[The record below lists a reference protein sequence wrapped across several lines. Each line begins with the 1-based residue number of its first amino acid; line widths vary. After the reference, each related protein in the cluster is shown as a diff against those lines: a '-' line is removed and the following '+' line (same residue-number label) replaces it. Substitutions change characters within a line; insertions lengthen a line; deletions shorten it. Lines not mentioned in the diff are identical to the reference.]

1 MFSTARLREEQG
13 IARLA
18 GVGFATLV
26 AFAMVLF
33 AAPAA
38 SANPI
43 ASGSTA
49 LTVDKKPA
57 KKLKKN
63 NIKVKRVKPAK
74 VQKGSFVFPVTGGKL
89 KPTDPSTGVIKHS
102 GGLKFKKG
110 KRKLVAKKFVIK
122 VANGVVV
129 AKVGGNNVRL
139 LSVDLSKA
147 KISRN
152 GFGITVKRVGLSLTG
167 AAAKALNKTLK
178 TKAFKKGLRLGHAV
192 VKTQPSTVGLAADGS
207 TDVTA
212 DGDTVALLVGAGITP
227 AVIPPATVTP
237 GGDFSFPI
245 TGGRTDVKTF
255 AGEIRHSGGISLT
268 QETHG
273 SGDMNVLN
281 LTDFTINID
290 GEPDLTAIVNGG
302 PRVSILDLDLA
313 GLTVDVDPLDIT
325 LGNVAANF
333 SADAATALTDTFGV
347 PNVTGAPLGIATVN
361 AVAN

>member
-1 MFSTARLREEQG
+1 MFSTAVTREGRG

-18 GVGFATLV
+18 GAGFASLV
-26 AFAMVLF
+26 ALAMVLF
-33 AAPAA
+33 LAPGA

-63 NIKVKRVKPAK
+63 KIKVQRVKPAK

-89 KPTDPSTGVIKHS
+89 KPADPSTGVIRHS
-102 GGLKFKKG
+102 GGLRFKSG

-139 LSVDLSKA
+139 LSVDLGKA
-147 KISRN
+147 EISRDA
-152 GFGITVKRVGLSLTG
+152 FGIDVRRVGLSLTG

-178 TKAFKKGLRLGHAV
+178 TKVFKKGLRLGHAV
-192 VKTQPSTVGLAADGS
+192 VKTQPSSVGLAAEGS
-207 TDVTA
+207 TDLTPDAGTIGVI
-212 DGDTVALLVGAGITP
+212 VGAGITP
-227 AVIPPATVTP
+227 APISPATVTP
-237 GGDFSFPI
+237 AGDFSFPI
-245 TGGRTDVKTF
+245 TGGRADVNTF

-268 QETHG
+268 RG
-273 SGDMNVLN
+273 MDVLE
-281 LTDFTINID
+281 LTDFTINVD
-290 GEPDLTAIVNGG
+290 GDPDLTAIVNGG
-302 PRVSILDLDLA
+302 PRVSILDLDLS

-325 LGNVAANF
+325 LGNATANISAA
-333 SADAATALTDTFGV
+333 AAGALTDTFGL
-347 PNVTGAPLGIATVN
+347 PDTTGAPLGIATIN
-361 AVAN
+361 AIAN

>member
-1 MFSTARLREEQG
+1 MFSTAILREERG

-18 GVGFATLV
+18 GASFASLV
-26 AFAMVLF
+26 ALAVILF

-43 ASGSTA
+43 AAGSTK

-63 NIKVKRVKPAK
+63 KIAVNRVKPAK
-74 VQKGSFVFPVTGGKL
+74 VQKGSFVFPVTGGNL

-102 GGLKFKKG
+102 GGLKFQKG

-129 AKVGGNNVRL
+129 AKVGGGNVRL
-139 LSVDLSKA
+139 LTVDLSKA
-147 KISRN
+147 KISREDY
-152 GFGITVKRVGLSLTG
+152 GINVSRVGLSLTG

-192 VKTQPSTVGLAADGS
+192 VKTQPSTVGLAAEGS

-212 DGDTVALLVGAGITP
+212 DAGTVALLVGAGIIPAPIAPASLTP
-227 AVIPPATVTP
+227 A
-237 GGDFSFPI
+237 GDFSFPI
-245 TGGRTDVKTF
+245 TGGRLADNTF
-255 AGEIRHSGGISLT
+255 EGEIRHSGGISLT
-268 QETHG
+268 QG
-273 SGDMNVLN
+273 MNVLE
-281 LTDFTINID
+281 LTDFTINVD
-290 GEPDLTAIVNGG
+290 GDPDLTAVVNGG
-302 PRVSILDLDLA
+302 TRVSILDLDLS
-313 GLTVDVDPLDIT
+313 GLTVDLDPLDIT

-347 PNVTGAPLGIATVN
+347 PNVTGAPLGIAKVN

>member
-1 MFSTARLREEQG
+1 MFSTAVFKEERG

-18 GVGFATLV
+18 GAGFASLI
-26 AFAMVLF
+26 ALAMVLVL
-33 AAPAA
+33 ASGA

-49 LTVDKKPA
+49 LAVDKRPA

-63 NIKVKRVKPAK
+63 KIVVQRVKPAK

-89 KPTDPSTGVIKHS
+89 NPSDPSTGVIRHS

-192 VKTQPSTVGLAADGS
+192 VKTQPSSVGLAAEGS
-207 TDVTA
+207 TDLTPDA
-212 DGDTVALLVGAGITP
+212 GTVGVLVGAGVFP
-227 AVIPPATVTP
+227 APIAPATVTP

-245 TGGRTDVKTF
+245 TGGRNDVSTF

-268 QETHG
+268 QGGT
-273 SGDMNVLN
+273 VLN
-281 LTDFTINID
+281 LTDFTINVD
-290 GEPDLTAIVNGG
+290 GDPDLTAVVNGG
-302 PRVSILDLDLA
+302 DRVSILDLDLS
-313 GLTVDVDPLDIT
+313 GLTVNVDPLDIT
-325 LGNVAANF
+325 LGNAVGNI
-333 SADAATALTDTFGV
+333 SADAAAALSATFGL
-347 PNVTGAPLGIATVN
+347 PDVTGAPLGVAQVN
-361 AVAN
+361 AVAK